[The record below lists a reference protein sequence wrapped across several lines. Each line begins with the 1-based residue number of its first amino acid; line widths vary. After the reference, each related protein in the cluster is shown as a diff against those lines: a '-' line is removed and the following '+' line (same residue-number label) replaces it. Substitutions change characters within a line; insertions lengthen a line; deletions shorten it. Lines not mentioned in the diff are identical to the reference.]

1 MRGGSKGQKPILL
14 RAAVL
19 PAVIAL
25 AAVAGMVHARGA
37 ALSPARTAAAAEP
50 YDIVITGGRV
60 LDGTGNP
67 WFSAD
72 VGIRDGRIAAIGDLC
87 GPSSAGCPARRRLDA
102 SGLYVAPG
110 FIDLLGQSEIT
121 VLVDNRAE
129 SKIHQGITSEI
140 TGEGESVAP
149 QNEKTLPEV
158 QEGVAPFGI
167 QVDWRTL
174 SEYFARFERQ
184 GSAIN
189 LGTNVGAEQVRKAV
203 LGSANRAPSPA
214 ELEQMRG
221 LVAEAMQ
228 QGAVGISSALIYAP
242 GTYAKTDELIELA
255 KVAARYGG
263 IYSTHMRSEG
273 RGIFAALDETFRI
286 GREAGIPVHIYHLK
300 VSGAAMRGKMGEV
313 TARIEKAR
321 AGGLEVT
328 ANMYAYRA
336 GANGLSAN
344 LPSWALEGGTDKSIE
359 RLRDPATRAKIKAAM
374 AGRFSDSDAHGVLI
388 NAVANEKLRGL
399 EGKRLDEIARERG
412 KDPMDVMFD
421 ILIEDRMQTGQIV
434 FIMAEPDI
442 ERAFVQPWVAFG
454 CDYGAV
460 RPDGIL
466 GRDHAH
472 PRAYGN
478 FPRFLGQYTR
488 DLHLLPL
495 EQTVRKMTSLAA
507 QIMRIEDRGVLRHGM
522 WADVTLFDYAKIRD
536 VATFEEPNQYSEG
549 IRYVIVNGQ
558 LVLDDGKMTDARP
571 GRPIRGRAWT
581 GSN

>member
-1 MRGGSKGQKPILL
+1 MKRRKRVLL
-14 RAAVL
+14 GAAVL
-19 PAVIAL
+19 LAVIAL
-25 AAVAGMVHARGA
+25 AAVAGALDARSA
-37 ALSPARTAAAAEP
+37 TERVAAAAEP

-60 LDGTGNP
+60 VDGTGNP

-72 VGIRDGRIAAIGDLC
+72 VGIRAGRIAAIGALC
-87 GPSSAGCPARRRLDA
+87 GPSGEGCPARRKVDA
-102 SGLYVAPG
+102 TGLYVAPG
-110 FIDLLGQSEIT
+110 FIDMLGQSEIT

-129 SKIHQGITSEI
+129 SKIRQGITSEI

-149 QNEKTLPEV
+149 QNDKTLPEV
-158 QEGVAPFGI
+158 QEGVTPFGI

-189 LGTNVGAEQVRKAV
+189 LGTNVGAAQVRKAV
-203 LGSANRAPSPA
+203 LGNENRAPSPA
-214 ELEQMRG
+214 ELDQMRR

-228 QGAVGISSALIYAP
+228 QGAVGISTALIYAP

-263 IYSTHMRSEG
+263 IYSSHMRNEG
-273 RGIFAALDETFRI
+273 KEIFTALDETFRI
-286 GREAGIPVHIYHLK
+286 GREARLPVHIYHLK
-300 VSGAAMRGKMGEV
+300 VSGSAVWGKMGDV
-313 TARIEKAR
+313 ITRIERAR

-344 LPSWALEGGTDKSIE
+344 LPSWALEGGIDKSIA
-359 RLRDPATRAKIKAAM
+359 RLRDPATRAKIKEAM
-374 AGRFSDSDAHGVLI
+374 AGRFRESNAHDVLI
-388 NAVANEKLRGL
+388 NAVANEKLRNL

-412 KDPMDVMFD
+412 KDAVDVMFD
-421 ILIEDRMQTGQIV
+421 ILIEDRMQTGQIT
-434 FIMAEPDI
+434 FMMQEPDI
-442 ERAFVQPWVAFG
+442 ERAFPQPWVAFG

-460 RPDGIL
+460 RPDGVL
-466 GRDHAH
+466 GRDRAH

-478 FPRFLGQYTR
+478 FPRLLARYTR

-495 EQTVRKMTSLAA
+495 EQTIRKMTSLAA
-507 QIMRIEDRGVLRHGM
+507 QIMRIEDRGVLRPGM
-522 WADVTLFDYAKIRD
+522 WADVTLFDYAKVRD
-536 VATFEEPNQYSEG
+536 LATFEDPNRYSEG

-558 LVLDDGKMTDARP
+558 LVLDDGKITEARP